1 MTDTLLARKGQAVPT
16 GLGSGERYALAN
28 ATRRVIALGQ
38 MADTPAPLAWPEKTP
53 AATFT
58 APRSAARILP
68 RSRRAAEYRRRFTFR
83 LHDEEHKLFCAA
95 AAVLGCSRQKLLERA
110 LNRGPR
116 RRIGRHG
123 REHIRKPGFRLAE
136 GAVGF
141 RLVAQDLVR
150 PPQP

>member
-110 LNRGPR
+110 LNRYLRTFGPDNSLMSASATASASSTQA
-116 RRIGRHG
+116 
-123 REHIRKPGFRLAE
+123 PGPLMPRLI
-136 GAVGF
+136 
-141 RLVAQDLVR
+141 
-150 PPQP
+150 